1 MLHDRT
7 YRLSLALA
15 RKGINE
21 AALARLLGV
30 TAGSFW
36 EIKNGRSP
44 GHLKWPQIA
53 AALEVPIEWL
63 KDGDQSQAPAWA
75 KTGTQIANE
84 VPVVGVT
91 GTGFASVPLDQLAA
105 QTAEQGKAYQ
115 VGQVQKSPGA
125 DTEAVL
131 LHLSVQMSN
140 VLRTVNEL
148 KSEIFSLS
156 KQVKDLKSSQ
166 K

>member
-1 MLHDRT
+1 MLKDRS
-7 YRLSLALA
+7 YRLALSLAH
-15 RKGINE
+15 KGLNE
-21 AALARLLGV
+21 AALAKMLGV
-30 TAGSFW
+30 TSGGFSA
-36 EIKNGRSP
+36 IKTGRTP
-44 GHLKWPQIA
+44 GHIRWVQIA
-53 AALEVPIEWL
+53 GILDVPVEWL
-63 KDGDQSQAPAWA
+63 RDGDESKPPAWA